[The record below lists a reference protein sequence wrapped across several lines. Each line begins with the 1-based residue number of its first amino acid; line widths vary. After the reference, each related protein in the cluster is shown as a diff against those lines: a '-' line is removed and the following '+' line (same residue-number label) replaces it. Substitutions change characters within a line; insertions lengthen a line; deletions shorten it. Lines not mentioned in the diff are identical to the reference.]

1 MCRAKNLNMKT
12 ISNSV
17 IKLIY
22 IKQLLCFF
30 FYNNYYILWGSFT
43 NMCVMLKTFTSKQIS
58 NGAIIYIKQYLWY
71 FLQLLQVY
79 FVKKKTVPKT
89 WIWKQYLMAPWY
101 ILNSKCDF
109 FYNNFNNILW
119 VSFINKNY
127 YVCRAKNLNME
138 TISIAL

>member
-1 MCRAKNLNMKT
+1 MCDFYNKYNYTLKGFFIDKKYYVCRAKNWNMKT
-12 ISNSV
+12 ISNTV

-30 FYNNYYILWGSFT
+30 YNYYILWGSFT
-43 NMCVMLKTFTSKQIS
+43 NMCDMLKTFTSKQIS

-79 FVKKKTVPKT
+79 FGEKKTVPKT

-109 FYNNFNNILW
+109 FT
-119 VSFINKNY
+119 
-127 YVCRAKNLNME
+127 
-138 TISIAL
+138 TISTIFCECLL